1 VIVVAT
7 MGKKNTT
14 QRGEKANGGKGKASA
29 SSLSSSKAKKKRE
42 NAKKKRNGQKYLE
55 DLLEIYMKP
64 ELKDLEETR
73 DEDSDE
79 DGTSLEADMKVN
91 VKDEILLCAKE
102 ACKRKRGGRAGPCV
116 KNFCFLCCH
125 ESREKDAIYC
135 PGHYK
140 MSQQKETEDRYIA
153 EGLNLKK
160 PLKTKFYHYE
170 EKFANYN
177 QTVTVWCARDFFV
190 NKEYSGDVLSDVSR
204 DRRSRL
210 MLQRRNGVL
219 PAESGAKSSS
229 SYSNSSKSS
238 QGRLRP
244 GRSGSS
250 GTSGNLASK
259 KENDKGGPEPD
270 LSDSVVVRGWQA
282 LRTLHAQESKQRFD
296 AVLAA
301 FRRRCGEDMD
311 STAFLLE

>member
-1 VIVVAT
+1 MIVVAT

-125 ESREKDAIYC
+125 RAYQSAYSKNKIKAV
-135 PGHYK
+135 PGIECMQCSY
-140 MSQQKETEDRYIA
+140 
-153 EGLNLKK
+153 
-160 PLKTKFYHYE
+160 
-170 EKFANYN
+170 
-177 QTVTVWCARDFFV
+177 V
-190 NKEYSGDVLSDVSR
+190 YSAMNAHLFW
-204 DRRSRL
+204 
-210 MLQRRNGVL
+210 
-219 PAESGAKSSS
+219 P
-229 SYSNSSKSS
+229 
-238 QGRLRP
+238 
-244 GRSGSS
+244 
-250 GTSGNLASK
+250 
-259 KENDKGGPEPD
+259 
-270 LSDSVVVRGWQA
+270 
-282 LRTLHAQESKQRFD
+282 
-296 AVLAA
+296 
-301 FRRRCGEDMD
+301 
-311 STAFLLE
+311 